1 MTIDRQTENDGR
13 LSGSQTVEAVLQKY
27 GEARRDQLIPI
38 LQDVQEQQGFL
49 SREAVVQISR
59 RLNLPASKIYGVA
72 TFYNQF
78 RFQPIGKYHIL
89 VCRGT
94 ACHVKGSAAVL
105 KALQRTLKIEAGQ
118 TTRDGLFSLE
128 VVACI
133 GACGLAPV
141 ICVNGEFHG
150 NLSADDIPKIINRCR
165 SMEKG
170 KKHDDNN

>member
-1 MTIDRQTENDGR
+1 MASQAVEDILAQHPSAGR
-13 LSGSQTVEAVLQKY
+13 DA
-27 GEARRDQLIPI
+27 LIPI
-38 LQDVQEQQGFL
+38 LQEVQEAEGFL
-49 SREAVVQISR
+49 SRDAVVRIGQH
-59 RLNLPASKIYGVA
+59 LNLPASKIYGVA

-78 RFQPIGKYHIL
+78 RFQAQGKFHVQ

-105 KALQRTLKIEAGQ
+105 EALKLALNVDPGQ

-141 ICVNGEFHG
+141 ISINGEFYAG
-150 NLSADDIPKIINRCR
+150 VTPESVRKIIDSC
-165 SMEKG
+165 
-170 KKHDDNN
+170 KKEAVRDQAQ